1 MQDCKFRAL
10 VMRSSIMTISA
21 YQVDSVIKA
30 YNKQNKVRVHQP
42 LTQEIARSDRYAD
55 TVSLSGKDERLADAY
70 NKISYSVLDVIL
82 REQGK

>member
-1 MQDCKFRAL
+1 
-10 VMRSSIMTISA
+10 MTISA

-30 YNKQNKVRVHQP
+30 YNKQSKVKIYQP
-42 LTQEIARSDRYAD
+42 LTQEAARSDRYAD

-82 REQGK
+82 KEQGR

>member
-1 MQDCKFRAL
+1 
-10 VMRSSIMTISA
+10 MTISA

-30 YNKQNKVRVHQP
+30 YNKQNKVKVCQP

-82 REQGK
+82 KEQGR